1 MKKTAIYIRVSTDEQ
16 AKSGYSVEAQKKNL
30 TEYCKR
36 YNFDLIEYYIDSG
49 FSGAKLERP
58 ELQRLIADTDQGLI
72 DSVIV
77 WRMDR
82 LSRKMKHLLYL
93 LDLFEKNN
101 VKFYSMT
108 ENFDVKTPV
117 GKLLINMLGSI
128 AEFERESIIQRINAV
143 KETRKVKKKLPLG
156 HPPLGYK
163 IEDNK
168 FIKDENA
175 HIVKKIF
182 EMFIY
187 GYKPKQIALVLNNEG
202 YRTRDGNIFTK
213 ASVWRIVKNYTY
225 AGLIEINGKLVKGN
239 IEPIVDEKTFY
250 KAQQIIE
257 SRRIEKKKNPE
268 KHLLTGLIYCKCGST
283 MHSNASGSKR
293 RYKCSARVLYFSD
306 SCDSKGVKADFI
318 EYKVASMIQSII
330 KKQKDELLNP
340 FLERYNEMLE
350 QQNKISEEISF
361 LNRKK
366 AEIDQK
372 LNKYFEAFEDGEI
385 NKDILKNRID
395 NLKQQKEQLEKKLL
409 NLKIKSNEIDSIDEE
424 KEKIKA
430 LLEQFEI
437 LWEVS
442 DLTDKKKILSVL
454 IEKIVVFD
462 DYINI
467 YFTTGYQH
475 RIEIEQS
482 TPNYFKRPLE
492 KWEVEVLKNTPT
504 KKAKAL
510 LMLHEGKR
518 ISEVAHELQ
527 VDFSKIQ
534 WLVRTYNKSG
544 IKTCFVDFR
553 DNMKIEFEDYVLE
566 NIEKLKNMTFDELMK
581 HLQEKDYSVASNK
594 LKNFWY
600 RHFISKKI

>member
-16 AKSGYSVEAQKKNL
+16 ARSGYSVEAQKKNL

-36 YNFDLIEYYIDSG
+36 YNFNLIDYYIDSG
-49 FSGAKLERP
+49 FSGAKLKRP
-58 ELQRLIADTDQGLI
+58 ELQRLVADVEQGVI

-93 LDLFEKNN
+93 LDLFEKNDVN
-101 VKFYSMT
+101 FYSMT
-108 ENFDVKTPV
+108 ENFDAKTPV

-143 KETRKVKKKLPLG
+143 KETRKMKKKLPLG
-156 HPPLGYK
+156 NPPLGYK
-163 IEDNK
+163 IENNQ
-168 FIKDENA
+168 FIYDEKA
-175 HIVKKIF
+175 HVIKKIF
-182 EMFIY
+182 EMYIY
-187 GYKPKQIALVLNNEG
+187 GYKPKKIASVLNQEG
-202 YRTRDGNIFTK
+202 YRTKDGNIFTR
-213 ASVWRIVKNYTY
+213 ASVWRIVKNHTY

-239 IEPIVDEKTFY
+239 IEPIVDEQTFY
-250 KAQQIIE
+250 QAQKIIE

-283 MHSNASGSKR
+283 MHSNASSNKR
-293 RYKCSARVLYFSD
+293 RYKCSAKVLYFSD

-318 EYKVASMIQSII
+318 EYQVASLIQDII
-330 KKQKDELLNP
+330 KNNKSELLNP
-340 FLERYNEMLE
+340 FLEKYNEMAK

-366 AEIDQK
+366 AELDQK
-372 LNKYFEAFEDGEI
+372 LNKYFEAFEEGEI
-385 NKDILKNRID
+385 DNTVLKNRLN
-395 NLKQQKEQLEKKLL
+395 NLKQQKEQIEKKLL
-409 NLKIKSNEIDSIDEE
+409 DLKLKSNEIDSIDEE

-462 DYINI
+462 DYIDI

-475 RIEIEQS
+475 RIKIEQS
-482 TPNYFKRPLE
+482 TPNYFIRPLE

-510 LMLHEGKR
+510 LMLADGRK

-534 WLVRTYNKSG
+534 WLVRSYNKTG
-544 IKTCFVDFR
+544 IKTCFVDFKT
-553 DNMKIEFEDYVLE
+553 NMKIEFEDYVLE
-566 NIEKLKNMTFDELMK
+566 NIEKLKHMTFDELMN
-581 HLQEKDYSVASNK
+581 HLQEKGYSVASNK

-600 RHFISKKI
+600 KHFVSKKI